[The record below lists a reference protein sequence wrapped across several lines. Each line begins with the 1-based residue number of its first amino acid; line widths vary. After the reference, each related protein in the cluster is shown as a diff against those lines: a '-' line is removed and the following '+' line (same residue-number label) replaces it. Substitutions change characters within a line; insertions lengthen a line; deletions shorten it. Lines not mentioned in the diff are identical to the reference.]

1 MAQRIWGWWL
11 NIRNKTRYP
20 RKGKRNQNVLFTFVA
35 GICTPHTQDP
45 EVAGPQVGRLDGIL

>member
-1 MAQRIWGWWL
+1 MK
-11 NIRNKTRYP
+11 NKTGYP

-35 GICTPHTQDP
+35 GTCTPDTHDP